1 MRIAHIITR
10 LVAGGAQRNTLR
22 SAEHQQDSGHQVTVL
37 SGLETGSEGSLL
49 ELAQNANYRWLGCPD
64 LVREVR
70 PLRDLRALLALT
82 RCFRREKFDL
92 VHTHTSKAG
101 ILGRLAARLA
111 GVPIVVHT
119 SHGHVFHS
127 YFSRWKTR
135 LFIVLER
142 WLASWCDSLVLLT
155 PSELAETLEVGVTGN
170 PLPVVIPSG
179 VPLQRFLSLDRVEP
193 PVFTVGYVG
202 RLADIKGPLHLVDA
216 FALHQ
221 QRYPDSRLL
230 LIGDGEQRAEV
241 EARCSRL
248 AGVELVGWSEE
259 VPAFLQRMSLLAV
272 PSLNEGMGRVV
283 VEAMAAGVP
292 VLATRVGGLR
302 DLVEDECLVEP
313 ADAAAMAA
321 ALDRLREEG
330 PALAERGRRAQRRA
344 AEYSEEVMFARL
356 DELYAR
362 LQLLKL

>member
-1 MRIAHIITR
+1 MKIAHIITR

-22 SAEHQQDSGHQVTVL
+22 SAEHQQNSGHQVTVI

-49 ELAQNANYRWLGCPD
+49 DQADRADYRWIGCPS
-64 LVREVR
+64 LVREVS
-70 PLRDLRALLALT
+70 PLRDLRALLELT
-82 RCFRREKFDL
+82 RCFRREKFEL
-92 VHTHTSKAG
+92 VHTHSSKAG

-119 SHGHVFHS
+119 PHGHVFHS
-127 YFSRWKTR
+127 YFSGLKNK

-155 PSELAETLEVGVTGN
+155 PTELAEHLEVGVTGN

-179 VPLQRFLSLDRVEP
+179 VPLGRFLQQERVP
-193 PVFTVGYVG
+193 PQDFTVGYVG

-230 LIGDGEQRAEV
+230 MIGDGEQRPEV

-248 AGVELVGWSEE
+248 QNVELIGWSEE
-259 VPAFLQRMSLLAV
+259 VPAYLQRMSLLAV

-302 DLVEDECLVEP
+302 DLVDDQCLVEP
-313 ADAAAMAA
+313 ANPQAMAA
-321 ALDRLREEG
+321 ALDRLRAEG
-330 PALAERGRRAQRRA
+330 PALADRGRLAQRQA
-344 AEYSEEVMFARL
+344 ANYSEEVMLTRL
-356 DELYAR
+356 DQLYER
-362 LQLLKL
+362 LKLLKL